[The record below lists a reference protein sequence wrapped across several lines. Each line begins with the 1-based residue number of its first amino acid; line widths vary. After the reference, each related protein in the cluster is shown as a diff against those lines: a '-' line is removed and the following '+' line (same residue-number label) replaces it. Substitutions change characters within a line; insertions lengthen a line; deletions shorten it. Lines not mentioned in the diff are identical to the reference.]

1 MQLPVGRDEVAS
13 GRLEAVEWN
22 KTLSE
27 NKVFN
32 SFSFSPLEGATNPY
46 TEANYKPT
54 FLSDDELK
62 HLILRVC
69 CNYGIVFT
77 QHLFSQISALSASVW
92 EFNVSTL
99 NLFRLT
105 SCVRVSILE
114 VLSKANAKGPH
125 VLSYTLLLT
134 RMHGCATPGWEQG
147 AKLTMQSDSCV
158 WLGFTNNHRET
169 DSFHLGTKLDLFG
182 SQLQGKPKL

>member
-1 MQLPVGRDEVAS
+1 MGRDEVAS

-105 SCVRVSILE
+105 SCVRVSTLFLLIEQASHLIP
-114 VLSKANAKGPH
+114 G
-125 VLSYTLLLT
+125 TLLFYPHSKRGDGEGFLVALS
-134 RMHGCATPGWEQG
+134 GVATAAGNAHFVRSWVP
-147 AKLTMQSDSCV
+147 KDR
-158 WLGFTNNHRET
+158 N
-169 DSFHLGTKLDLFG
+169 
-182 SQLQGKPKL
+182 GKEFE

>member
-62 HLILRVC
+62 HLSLRVC

-105 SCVRVSILE
+105 SCVRVSTLFLLFE
-114 VLSKANAKGPH
+114 QDSHLFPG
-125 VLSYTLLLT
+125 TLLFYPHSKKNG
-134 RMHGCATPGWEQG
+134 RSRDFKSKEQDFI
-147 AKLTMQSDSCV
+147 K
-158 WLGFTNNHRET
+158 NRR
-169 DSFHLGTKLDLFG
+169 
-182 SQLQGKPKL
+182 